1 MMLIGISSYYG
12 EVNFKDNEKQ
22 AEDLRVFNAKK
33 ELREIGS
40 RRGLE
45 FFKECEKSDV
55 NLENYN
61 KKNHFKYDLIIF
73 WDIPNLIN
81 LLKINL
87 RNIIFKKRTI
97 LIIEDTPVARSRNL
111 LIIPFLFHKI
121 IINTIDSNFKFRNY
135 KTSTFT
141 LPTLPSVNEIK
152 EMKSFISNS
161 KRKKKINYIA
171 SNKSALNKNSSFL
184 FRERIV
190 KDLNLYE
197 SKIFD
202 LYGNGWERR
211 QIPMDMP
218 LIFLIV
224 RNKYIKKLVLNF
236 INIFRYSTKS
246 NGMVKLKSETLNQY
260 DFSLAIE
267 PFLGSPKIVL
277 EKLFDPMLAGS
288 IPIYYGPDIS
298 SIPNDC
304 YLRIK
309 KSGALKQI
317 SNYVNKMS
325 KEKKEIY
332 RRNIYEFLISKA
344 ADKYRYKTYAKFL
357 LNEIVS

>member
-12 EVNFKDNEKQ
+12 EANFKDMEKQ
-22 AEDLRVFNAKK
+22 SEDYRVFNDG
-33 ELREIGS
+33 LRITEVS

-45 FFKECEKSDV
+45 FFKECKKSAIY
-55 NLENYN
+55 LENYN
-61 KKNHFKYDLIIF
+61 KENHSRYDLIIF

-81 LLKINL
+81 LFKIKF
-87 RNIIFKKRTI
+87 RNIIFKTRTI

-111 LIIPFLFHKI
+111 LMIPFLFQKI
-121 IINTIDSNFKFRNY
+121 ILNTIDSNYKFRNY

-141 LPTLPSVNEIK
+141 LPTLPSVKEIK
-152 EMKSFISNS
+152 DMKSFINNS
-161 KRKKKINYIA
+161 KRKKKINFIA
-171 SNKSALNKNSSFL
+171 SNKNALNKNSSFL
-184 FRERIV
+184 FREKIV

-197 SKIFD
+197 GKIFD
-202 LYGNGWERR
+202 LYGKGWERR

-218 LIFLIV
+218 LIFIIL
-224 RNKYIKKLVLNF
+224 RNKYIKKLVLKF
-236 INIFRYSTKS
+236 INIFGYSTKS
-246 NGMVKLKSETLNQY
+246 NGTVKLKSETLNQY

-267 PFLGSPKIVL
+267 PFLGRPKIIL

-288 IPIYYGPDIS
+288 IPIYYGPEIN
-298 SIPNDC
+298 SIPKDC
-304 YLRIK
+304 YLRINK
-309 KSGALKQI
+309 RGALKKI

-325 KEKKEIY
+325 EEKKEIY

-357 LNEIVS
+357 LNEIIS